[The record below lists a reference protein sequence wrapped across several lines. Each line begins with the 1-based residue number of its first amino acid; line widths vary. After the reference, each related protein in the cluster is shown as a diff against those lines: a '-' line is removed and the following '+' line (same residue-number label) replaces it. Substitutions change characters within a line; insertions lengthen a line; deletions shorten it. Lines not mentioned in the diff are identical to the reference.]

1 MVAANLGLR
10 FLLELAALAAVGWW
24 GWHIG
29 GSTLGRLVLAIVLPL
44 GVALVWGA
52 FIAPKARVKVSRPV
66 WYGLQVLISI
76 GNGLLSGGRH
86 LTALVMSTP
95 GSFNPSARAVD
106 AGALARPSSCSVL

>member
-1 MVAANLGLR
+1 MVASNLGLR

-66 WYGLQVLISI
+66 WYGLQVLIFGAAALALVSVWSPWAGVAFALI
-76 GNGLLSGGRH
+76 VAAN
-86 LTALVMSTP
+86 TALL
-95 GSFNPSARAVD
+95 AI
-106 AGALARPSSCSVL
+106 AGERR